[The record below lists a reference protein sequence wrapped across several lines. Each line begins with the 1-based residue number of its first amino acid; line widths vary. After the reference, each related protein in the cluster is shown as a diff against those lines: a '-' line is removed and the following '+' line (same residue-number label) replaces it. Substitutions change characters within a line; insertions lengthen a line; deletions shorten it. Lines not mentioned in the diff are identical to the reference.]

1 MLLNKIT
8 PLYFV
13 VSCSGTRF
21 ALESS
26 SLQRLVVSGPYVNT
40 GALPL
45 YRWCSREGCKRLAST
60 KFRLQHKCHPCCA
73 NNRRVSLSDFP
84 CRWYTFVLFPVKYQE
99 SPSHVSSG
107 SHARASIPFFP
118 IPHFLTYYFPVILS
132 LHACVHTSGIFGT
145 TIHATL
151 PVGFPV
157 RVCLLGQYRCLAG
170 AKKTFVYV
178 FVPDRVLI

>member
-1 MLLNKIT
+1 MRALCDTRARLIRGIAHYVLCGSNCCKNVANIRFRCTVSRAEIWESLPNMIADQHSMLLNKIT

-40 GALPL
+40 GALLL

-84 CRWYTFVLFPVKYQE
+84 CR
-99 SPSHVSSG
+99 
-107 SHARASIPFFP
+107 
-118 IPHFLTYYFPVILS
+118 
-132 LHACVHTSGIFGT
+132 
-145 TIHATL
+145 
-151 PVGFPV
+151 
-157 RVCLLGQYRCLAG
+157 
-170 AKKTFVYV
+170 
-178 FVPDRVLI
+178 